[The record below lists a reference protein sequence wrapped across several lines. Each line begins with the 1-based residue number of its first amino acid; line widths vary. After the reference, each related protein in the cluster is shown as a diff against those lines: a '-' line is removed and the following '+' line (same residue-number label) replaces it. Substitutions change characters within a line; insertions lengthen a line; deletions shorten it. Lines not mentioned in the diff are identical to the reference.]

1 MGCKEEPDRD
11 VGDNH
16 EAVVAD
22 GRIPKI
28 PKKAGDEDGTV
39 EDEEGVLR
47 ERALPEGALLEG
59 DGIHFG
65 PGFVGGEP
73 EAPPSWGW
81 IHLREQL
88 LHLLHETFP
97 ILSFHPN

>member
-1 MGCKEEPDRD
+1 MDCKEERDKD

-22 GRIPKI
+22 GRNPTS
-28 PKKAGDEDGTV
+28 PKKAGDEDVPV
-39 EDEEGVLR
+39 EDEEDVLR
-47 ERALPEGALLEG
+47 VHALREVALLEG
-59 DGIHFG
+59 DGKHFG
-65 PGFVGGEP
+65 PVFVGDEP

-88 LHLLHETFP
+88 LHLLHEIFQ
-97 ILSFHPN
+97 ILSFHQN